1 MIFNAFERMVALRY
15 LRAKRS
21 ESFISVISAFSF
33 LGIMLGVA
41 TLIIVMSVMNGFRT
55 ELLDRIL
62 GLNGH
67 INVYGAN
74 GTPVQNYNGLVLNL
88 KTAEGVVS
96 VAPVVE
102 GQALVKNGNRVTG
115 ALIRGMRAGDIAER
129 GAILNDKFTGSIEGF
144 SGNSV
149 FIGYRLAQSLGVK
162 EVGEMITFIS
172 PSTKSTAFGPVVR
185 QRDYTVAGIFNVG
198 MSEYDSNFVFMP
210 LDQAQLFFQLKNQAS
225 FVEVLLEDARNIKQS
240 ERPVVQKIAGNYLY
254 RDWQMSNEGF
264 FNALQ
269 VERNVMFLILSLI
282 VLVAA
287 FNIISSLIMLVKDKG
302 RGIAILRTMG
312 ASSGAVMRIFFMCGA
327 AVGVLGTVFGVGLG
341 VLFAVNIESIQAFLE
356 NLTGSELFDPMVY
369 FLSNLPAIIDWQEIA
384 QVSIM
389 ALLLSFGATIYP
401 AWRASKLDP
410 VEALR
415 YE

>member
-1 MIFNAFERMVALRY
+1 MMFNAFERMVALRY

-21 ESFISVISAFSF
+21 EGFISVISAFSF

-67 INVYGAN
+67 VNVYGLGN
-74 GTPVQNYNGLVLNL
+74 TTVVDYEDLVADL
-88 KTAEGVVS
+88 KTADGVLS

-102 GQALVKNGNRVTG
+102 GQALVKSGNKVTG
-115 ALIRGMRAGDIAER
+115 SLIRGMRAGDIADR
-129 GAILNDKFTGSIEGF
+129 GTLLNEDFRGSIEGF
-144 SGNSV
+144 NENSV
-149 FIGYRLAQSLGVK
+149 FIGYRLAAYLGVHK
-162 EVGEMITFIS
+162 PGETITFIS
-172 PSTKSTAFGPVVR
+172 PQTKSTAFGQLVR
-185 QRDYTVAGIFNVG
+185 QRDYVVAGIFNVG
-198 MSEYDSNFVFMP
+198 MSEYDSNYVFMP
-210 LDQAQLFFQLKNQAS
+210 LDQAQLFFQLPNQAS
-225 FVEVLLEDARNIKQS
+225 FVEILVENAKDIKQAA
-240 ERPVVQKIAGNYLY
+240 RPIVEKITGRYMY
-254 RDWQMSNEGF
+254 RDWQMNNSGF

-312 ASSGAVMRIFFMCGA
+312 ASSGAIMRIFFLCGA
-327 AVGVLGTVFGVGLG
+327 AVGVLGTIVGIGLG
-341 VLFAVNIESIQAFLE
+341 VLFAMNIETIQSWME
-356 NLTGSELFDPMVY
+356 TLTGSELFDPMVY
-369 FLSNLPAIIDWQEIA
+369 FLSNLPAIIDWKEVI
-384 QVSIM
+384 QVSVM
-389 ALLLSFGATIYP
+389 ALVLSFGATIYP
-401 AWRASKLDP
+401 AWRASRLDP